1 MNKKLLTLAVAA
13 TLAAPAIASAEAIM
27 YGKLNVSLDYQEI
40 DNVIRP
46 VYNNSAEADILVR
59 TSAGIVTVPG
69 SDGNDYFYYPDGTR
83 APVLFRQPD
92 GTFAP
97 FLPTGQALTFEQ
109 AQALQGTYRV
119 APGQLLP
126 GTDFKG
132 WGFSKGA
139 NLQGEGRASRLGVK
153 GSEDLGNGLKAIYQI
168 ELGINFDT
176 NNNVVSNS
184 DTISYRNTFV
194 GLAGDWGTFLMG
206 RHDSPMK
213 ISTGKLDL
221 FADTMADYNGTI
233 GFNDYRFDQTVAYIS
248 PNWSGLQFAAAIVPG
263 GAATAG
269 AGQNWNDDG
278 INEGYSL
285 ALIYSNGPFYASAAY
300 ESVSQD
306 MLMDTS
312 TSLNGC
318 FPITGTADSVTVG
331 GVDVALA
338 GTQEVWTSF
347 GCDKA
352 TDDYNK
358 WRLGLGLLDW
368 NGFTLTAI
376 YENQEN
382 MPGSGSFQGV
392 TYNDVI
398 LADGT
403 TVAYLSD
410 FSWYLSGGPDKSELW
425 QIQAGYSF
433 GNWMLKGM
441 YGQRDFSGGT
451 VGVPTY
457 AETGANIGVYN
468 SLYQDYYNGSS
479 DSWALGVDYNFSKR
493 TKAYM
498 LYTQTNVDGGD
509 APTLTSR
516 VGDGSPSG
524 EFLTGIPGRTQ
535 WDGFSIGMMH
545 SF

>member
-13 TLAAPAIASAEAIM
+13 AMAAPALASAEAIM

-40 DNVIRP
+40 DNVISP
-46 VYNNSAEADILVR
+46 VYNNSASDVFIRSTLGD
-59 TSAGIVTVPG
+59 TTFTDPG
-69 SDGNDYFYYPDGTR
+69 VDYFYYPDGTR
-83 APVLFRQPD
+83 SPIFV
-92 GTFAP
+92 
-97 FLPTGQALTFEQ
+97 PTGEALTPELV
-109 AQALQGTYRV
+109 QALQGTVRL
-119 APGQLLP
+119 APGQFLP
-126 GTDFKG
+126 GVNFKG

-139 NLQGEGRASRLGVK
+139 NLQGEGRANRIGVK

-168 ELGINFDT
+168 ELGLNFDT

-194 GLAGDWGTFLMG
+194 GLAGNWGTVLMG

-213 ISTGKLDL
+213 VSTGKLDL
-221 FADTMADYNGTI
+221 FSDTMADYNGTV
-233 GFNDYRFDQTVAYIS
+233 GFQDLRFDQTVAYVS
-248 PNWSGLQFAAAIVPG
+248 PNWSGFQLMGAIVPG
-263 GAATAG
+263 GGATAG

-278 INEGYSL
+278 IAEGYSL
-285 ALIYSNGPFYASAAY
+285 AAIYSNGPFYASAAY
-300 ESVSQD
+300 EVVSEEMQ
-306 MLMDTS
+306 MDTA

-318 FPITGTADSVTVG
+318 FPSTVTSDIF
-331 GVDVALA
+331 GVNQNLYTV
-338 GTQEVWTSF
+338 SS
-347 GCDKA
+347 CDKA
-352 TDDYNK
+352 TDDFNK

-382 MPGSGSFQGV
+382 LPGSGAFEGV
-392 TYNDVI
+392 TYYDQVTPTGDV
-398 LADGT
+398 
-403 TVAYLSD
+403 VYLSD

-441 YGQRDFSGGT
+441 YGQRDWSGGS
-451 VGVPTY
+451 VGVPTF

-468 SLYQDYYNGSS
+468 SLYEEAFNGSS

-498 LYTQTNVDGGD
+498 LYTQTSVDGSD
-509 APTLTSR
+509 NPVLTNSI
-516 VGDGSPSG
+516 GDGSPSG
-524 EFLTGIPGRTQ
+524 ESVSGVPDRTSQ

>member
-46 VYNNSAEADILVR
+46 VYNNSAASATVVR
-59 TSAGIVTVPG
+59 TSTGILTLDDAFSG
-69 SDGNDYFYYPDGTR
+69 FDYFVRPDGTIAGR
-83 APVLFRQPD
+83 V
-92 GTFAP
+92 
-97 FLPTGQALTFEQ
+97 PTGDALTPEE
-109 AQALQGTYRV
+109 AMLLQGTYRL
-119 APGQLLP
+119 APGQMLP
-126 GTDFKG
+126 GTNFKG

-233 GFNDYRFDQTVAYIS
+233 GFNDFRFDQAVAYIS
-248 PNWSGLQFAAAIVPG
+248 PNWSGLQFAGAIVPG

-278 INEGYSL
+278 IAEGYSL

-300 ESVSQD
+300 ESVSEEMQ
-306 MLMDTS
+306 MNTA

-318 FPITGTADSVTVG
+318 FPYTFTSTAFGAEQDLFT
-331 GVDVALA
+331 LR
-338 GTQEVWTSF
+338 
-347 GCDKA
+347 GCDQA
-352 TDDYNK
+352 TDSYDK

-376 YENQEN
+376 YENQDN
-382 MPGSGSFQGV
+382 LPGSSAYQGV
-392 TYNDVI
+392 TYYDQT
-398 LADGT
+398 LQDGT
-403 TVAYLSD
+403 VVYLSD

-433 GNWMLKGM
+433 GNWQLKGM

-493 TKAYM
+493 TKAYA

>member
-27 YGKLNVSLDYQEI
+27 YGKLHVSLDYQKI

-46 VYNNSAEADILVR
+46 VYNNSAESATVVR
-59 TSAGIVTVPG
+59 TSAGILTLDDAYLG
-69 SDGNDYFYYPDGTR
+69 DDYFYYPDGTPYTVTVAGR
-83 APVLFRQPD
+83 TV
-92 GTFAP
+92 P
-97 FLPTGQALTFEQ
+97 FTVPTGEALTPEQ
-109 AQALQGTYRV
+109 AQALQGTFRL

-132 WGFSKGA
+132 WGFSRGA
-139 NLQGEGRASRLGVK
+139 NLEGEGRASRLGVK

-206 RHDSPMK
+206 RHDSPLK

-248 PNWSGLQFAAAIVPG
+248 PNWSGLQFMAALVPG

-269 AGQNWNDDG
+269 FGQNWNDDG

-306 MLMDTS
+306 MLMDTA

-318 FPITGTADSVTVG
+318 FPVTTYVDPDTGATPLYAVT
-331 GVDVALA
+331 DCEA
-338 GTQEVWTSF
+338 
-347 GCDKA
+347 A

-368 NGFTLTAI
+368 NGFTLTGI

-382 MPGSGSFQGV
+382 MPGSGAVQGV
-392 TYNDVI
+392 QYFDQT
-398 LADGT
+398 LTDGT
-403 TVAYLSD
+403 VVYLSD
-410 FSWYLSGGPDKSELW
+410 FSWFLSGGPDKRELW
-425 QIQAGYSF
+425 QLQAGYSF
-433 GNWMLKGM
+433 GNWMFKGM
-441 YGQRDFSGGT
+441 YGQTKFSGGSAS
-451 VGVPTY
+451 PPIY

-468 SLYQDYYNGSS
+468 ALYQDAFNGRT

-498 LYTQTNVDGGD
+498 LYTTTRADGSD
-509 APTLTSR
+509 NPVLTSR
-516 VGDGSPSG
+516 IGDGSPSG
-524 EFLTGIPGRTQ
+524 ESVSRIPAGQTQ